1 MKFQS
6 PLDWPHG
13 WRRTPVADRRNGRFD
28 VTLTSVEAAER
39 VATQVRLLG
48 FAERSLIISSNLRF
62 AGESLPSSVDPGVA
76 VFWRDKRATSCMA
89 IDTYST
95 VAANLA
101 AVAATLSAM
110 RAIERHGGGEVRNKA
125 FAGFAAL
132 PAPEQPWQVLGLPT
146 NSATPEQ
153 IEDAYRRLAMRHH
166 PDRGGSAEA
175 MARINAAR
183 TALLEHLL

>member
-13 WRRTPVADRRNGRFD
+13 WQRTLASDRRPGRFD
-28 VTLTSVEAAER
+28 ATLTPLEAAKR
-39 VATQVRLLG
+39 AATQIRLLG
-48 FAERSLIISSNLRF
+48 FAERDLIVSSNLRF
-62 AGESLPSSVDPGVA
+62 AGESLPPSVDPGVA

-125 FAGFAAL
+125 FSGFAAL
-132 PAPEQPWQVLGLPT
+132 PSPEQPWQVLGLSTSTPT
-146 NSATPEQ
+146 AEE
-153 IEDAYRRLAMRHH
+153 IEDAYRRLAMQNH

-183 TALLEHLL
+183 TALTQR